1 MGAANTPAS
10 TRSIRRASQRVILY
24 HCALSWDSG
33 EERMAATV
41 DRIPYP
47 RLRDFVAL
55 ALQRVGL
62 PREDAATVAAL
73 MAEADLQG
81 SDGHGVIRLAPYVKP
96 IRAGGFNTRASIRVI
111 AERPAMALLH
121 GDNGMGHLVMK
132 RVAEMA
138 IDKARMTG
146 VAWVGAQWS
155 NHAGPASLYA

>member
-1 MGAANTPAS
+1 
-10 TRSIRRASQRVILY
+10 
-24 HCALSWDSG
+24 
-33 EERMAATV
+33 MAATV

-81 SDGHGVIRLAPYVKP
+81 SDGHGVIRLAPYVKR

-132 RVAEMA
+132 RAAAMAGRLPTQRAPAKDFYFRSAATRAMASHLLWGFSLAHSTAQLWVA
-138 IDKARMTG
+138 K
-146 VAWVGAQWS
+146 
-155 NHAGPASLYA
+155 